1 MLTRGRVYSKVETS
15 MNSLQPYFVKLF
27 VLTIVALLVVTAAAQ
42 KQAPSET
49 LFAYDHSATL
59 DVKEVS
65 SREQDGVT
73 IRDLNFASSNPDHKR
88 VDAYLVSPKGTGK
101 FAGLLFFHWLG
112 EVKSDRN
119 EFLDEAIVLAKRGT
133 VSLLMQGYFPW
144 TKQPSEA
151 QQDRRQIINQVIEV
165 RRALD
170 LLLSQPNI
178 DTKRIG
184 FVGHDY
190 GAMYGS
196 LVGGIE
202 KRVKTF
208 VFLTAHPRFS
218 DWSLKYWPVTAKAG
232 EDVYRSAVGELDP
245 VNYVSHAAP
254 ASQLFQFATKDK
266 YIDHAAATLLYD
278 AATNP
283 KQIRWYETI
292 HELNVPAAKSDREAW
307 LAKQL
312 KLPN

>member
-1 MLTRGRVYSKVETS
+1 MMSPQRLGTTLS
-15 MNSLQPYFVKLF
+15 
-27 VLTIVALLVVTAAAQ
+27 VLTIAALLATTVVGQ
-42 KQAPSET
+42 KQSSSEN
-49 LFAYDHSATL
+49 LFEYDRSATL

-65 SREQDGVT
+65 SREQDGIT
-73 IRDLNFASSNPDHKR
+73 IRDLNFASSNPEHKR

-101 FAGLLFFHWLG
+101 FAGVLFFHWLG
-112 EVKSDRN
+112 DVKSDRN
-119 EFLDEAIVLAKRGT
+119 EFLDEAIALAKRGT

-144 TKQPSEA
+144 AKQPSEA
-151 QQDRRQIINQVIEV
+151 QQDRHQIINQVIEV

-170 LLLSQPNI
+170 LLLTQPNI
-178 DTKRIG
+178 DSKRIG

-196 LVGGIE
+196 LVSGIE

-232 EDVYRSAVGELDP
+232 EEVYRSTVGELDP

-254 ASQLFQFATKDK
+254 ASQLFQFATQDK
-266 YIDHAAATLLYD
+266 YIDRAAATTFYD
-278 AATNP
+278 AATKP
-283 KQIRWYETI
+283 KEIKWYETI
-292 HELNVPAAKSDREAW
+292 HQLNVPAAKSDREAW
-307 LAKQL
+307 LVKEL
-312 KLPN
+312 KLTK